1 MTGDTQNSS
10 QPPGVGPGAVAR
22 LGPKAATARPTLG
35 GGCPDRPVQTRSPG
49 SEPPSE
55 GPCSPPPRMAL
66 PRVCPRL
73 EAGATGRRHLRPGR
87 RQRRGVGGQQERA
100 EPAVLTDLTVRSASP
115 TQTPL
120 ELSDGDVFM
129 QGLGVCG
136 RGTQPGQ
143 SPAVPGGARPAACR
157 GHTHVPEGAGPGSSA
172 LGLVGAGHKSGGWAP
187 AWGKPGARTREGH
200 VCTSRPPPARSSAP
214 RSSSNAGA
222 ASFIISLGFLFKILR
237 VSEIIQYLSLT

>member
-1 MTGDTQNSS
+1 MFSAASD
-10 QPPGVGPGAVAR
+10 GAPTSVSAPRSWSHGTVA
-22 LGPKAATARPTLG
+22 PAARP
-35 GGCPDRPVQTRSPG
+35 P
-49 SEPPSE
+49 
-55 GPCSPPPRMAL
+55 A
-66 PRVCPRL
+66 
-73 EAGATGRRHLRPGR
+73 EA
-87 RQRRGVGGQQERA
+87 GVGGQQERA

-172 LGLVGAGHKSGGWAP
+172 LGLVRAGHKSGGWAP

-214 RSSSNAGA
+214 PPPQLQQCGG
-222 ASFIISLGFLFKILR
+222 GFFYYQFG
-237 VSEIIQYLSLT
+237 VFV

>member
-22 LGPKAATARPTLG
+22 PGPKAAIAQPGPPWEGAALTAPCRPAAQGASRPARGLVLRRLGWRSHECVRATKLEPRDGGTCGPAAGRG
-35 GGCPDRPVQTRSPG
+35 GGGGTAGESRARRPHGPYSAECQPNSDSP
-49 SEPPSE
+49 
-55 GPCSPPPRMAL
+55 R
-66 PRVCPRL
+66 
-73 EAGATGRRHLRPGR
+73 T
-87 RQRRGVGGQQERA
+87 
-100 EPAVLTDLTVRSASP
+100 
-115 TQTPL
+115 
-120 ELSDGDVFM
+120 M

-172 LGLVGAGHKSGGWAP
+172 LGLVRAGHKSGGWAP